1 MDLDMESHTLDI
13 VIIPKS
19 IFTYRGKKGVGLF
32 HKKKPEKT
40 HCVNLA
46 SEYSYF
52 GKYVVLKFGIF
63 FST

>member
-32 HKKKPEKT
+32 HKK
-40 HCVNLA
+40 NLKKLTA
-46 SEYSYF
+46 
-52 GKYVVLKFGIF
+52 
-63 FST
+63 